1 MLVKTCSTQLTLF
14 ILLANFS
21 VQTKL
26 AMGKSIVSLNPESF
40 ESASKSRTFFVEFY
54 VPGCPSCS
62 RLYVL
67 LTNLLAII
75 ENSSTSNNN
84 NITIAAMDC
93 GKHEKFCSAKNISS
107 YPSLALFEK
116 GGTRYKLFNG
126 SAELYTLIKFLS
138 LQNIYNYPAVRER
151 RADTSCTPGRV
162 LKLKSDTFRAA
173 IASGRF
179 FIKFYSSTCHYCKE
193 LAPIWTE
200 LAKGLTEQTL
210 CIAEYD
216 CVSDRS
222 ICNELNIKTVPTIL
236 WFQDGR
242 LVQRYKGARHIDSL
256 RTFVEEMLNGTYRSA
271 AATLATITVN
281 HSQTI
286 MCTSLVFV
294 YIYIT

>member
-1 MLVKTCSTQLTLF
+1 
-14 ILLANFS
+14 
-21 VQTKL
+21 
-26 AMGKSIVSLNPESF
+26 MGKSIVSLNPESF
-40 ESASKSRTFFVEFY
+40 ESASKSRIFFVEFY
-54 VPGCPSCS
+54 VPGCSSCS

-67 LTNLLAII
+67 LTNLLATI
-75 ENSSTSNNN
+75 EHSSNNNNN

-93 GKHEKFCSAKNISS
+93 EKHEKFCIDRNISS

-116 GGTRYKLFNG
+116 GGTQYKLFNG

-138 LQNIYNYPAVRER
+138 LPNISNYPADRVR
-151 RADTSCTPGRV
+151 RAETSCTPGRV
-162 LKLKSDTFRAA
+162 LKLKSDTFRAT

-179 FIKFYSSTCHYCKE
+179 FIKFFSSTCHYCTE

-200 LAKGLTEQTL
+200 LAKGLTDQTL

-216 CVSDRS
+216 CVSERS

-242 LVQRYKGARHIDSL
+242 VIQRYTGARHIDNL

-271 AATLATITVN
+271 ALATITVN
-281 HSQTI
+281 RAPSI
-286 MCTSLVFV
+286 MCTALVFV
-294 YIYIT
+294 YIYITQGYYP